1 MKGAMSQR
9 LNFQEEWIPYK
20 YISPTS
26 GDQHEVRVKVA
37 IQGDPKSYACFLT
50 LHDIGMNRKSLIV
63 VLKYV

>member
-1 MKGAMSQR
+1 MSQR

-50 LHDIGMNRKSLIV
+50 LHDIGMNRKSLRV
-63 VLKYV
+63 V